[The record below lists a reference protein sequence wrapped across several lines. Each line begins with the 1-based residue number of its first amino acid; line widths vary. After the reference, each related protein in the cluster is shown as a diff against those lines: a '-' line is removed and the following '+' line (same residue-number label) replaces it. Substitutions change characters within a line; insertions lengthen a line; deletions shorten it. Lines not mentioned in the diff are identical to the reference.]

1 MAGAE
6 CVVFETATYIE
17 EVTVEPN
24 LRNIMNRFSLFA
36 LAAFL
41 ALGCE
46 RADFR
51 NGYSP
56 GELEAIGDA
65 MVYHLADGVMIEERK
80 NGIKVYYLIESTV
93 ADYELTA
100 EGLDIK
106 LEGEK
111 AGTYS
116 TTPAPEGYIAAWIT
130 LVPVDGPEVT
140 RFHVDE
146 ATLAELL
153 QNLTAGMTVRDVYNL
168 KQ

>member
-1 MAGAE
+1 
-6 CVVFETATYIE
+6 
-17 EVTVEPN
+17 
-24 LRNIMNRFSLFA
+24 MNRFSLFA
-36 LAAFL
+36 LAAFSSHSVV
-41 ALGCE
+41 
-46 RADFR
+46 
-51 NGYSP
+51 NGLISGTVIAA

-65 MVYHLADGVMIEERK
+65 KVYHLADGVMIEERK